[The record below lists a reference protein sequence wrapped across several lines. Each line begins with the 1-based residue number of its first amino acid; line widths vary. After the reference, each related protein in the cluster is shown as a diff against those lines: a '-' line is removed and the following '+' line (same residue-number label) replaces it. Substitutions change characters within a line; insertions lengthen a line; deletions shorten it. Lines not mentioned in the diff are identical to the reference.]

1 MSSRIRRATIRKE
14 RWEVVIGFKNWRTPP
29 DFFKLLDD
37 EFHFTLDAA
46 ASHANHLLP
55 RYCTPNGKFDLKTGS
70 EKWRLHGLTVGAW
83 DGERVFC
90 NPPYDSNLMAWVQ
103 TALIAQRDYRSSALS
118 VLLLPPSVDAAWFR
132 SLWHPRD
139 TTLTTIEGSWYVGFA
154 SLSVELRFYKGRL
167 RFSRPKDD
175 DENNTESVQGPHPR
189 AGNLIVVLR

>member
-55 RYCTPNGKFDLKTGS
+55 HYCTEEGKFGVNDAPHN
-70 EKWRLHGLTVGAW
+70 WRLHGLTPEAW

-103 TALIAQRDYRSSALS
+103 TAIIANALS

-132 SLWHPRD
+132 LLWHEHGKKI
-139 TTLTTIEGSWYVGFA
+139 TAIEDSWYIGFA
-154 SLSVELRFYKGRL
+154 SRGVELRFYKGRL